1 MARPLKDNNK
11 TARLSLAILPELKS
25 SIEKLSAI
33 DDVSANSLIEQVL
46 SFYVDGRKSEIA
58 EYDAA
63 LKKIRN
69 KAANKKYPAQSDS
82 GGDDV
87 G

>member
-69 KAANKKYPAQSDS
+69 KSANKKSPAQSKE
-82 GGDDV
+82 GDE
-87 G
+87 

>member
-69 KAANKKYPAQSDS
+69 KAANKKYPSQAKE
-82 GGDDV
+82 GDE
-87 G
+87 

>member
-46 SFYVDGRKSEIA
+46 SAYVDGRKSEIA

-69 KAANKKYPAQSDS
+69 KSANKKSPAQSKE
-82 GGDDV
+82 GDE
-87 G
+87 